1 MHWLYFGARC
11 IVWSE
16 DLPDD
21 VKSCLHDVFAEN
33 PFPNFRHNLRSS
45 LSSIDALTQTHG
57 RRSFPARIRRAASL
71 LSRVVA
77 PLASPRCSP
86 ARPPPLL
93 PLALRSS
100 PASQIF
106 PLSHP
111 KSFLLPPACVRRRHV
126 LLVAPDAGGGTGQ
139 AAAEEKGDSVR
150 RQGALGMLLESLLLG
165 PLITSLLKKQ
175 NNMTQG
181 PGPGIKKQTK
191 AGARITRI
199 VVHPAC
205 LICGGDQGHQPPQ
218 LEFVLLLLD
227 MFVFLIWS
235 QAVAW
240 DTYPCGHQ
248 HPGILLLLGAIAGC
262 A

>member
-1 MHWLYFGARC
+1 MAVPASPVADGEAAEAKVGVAPADARR
-11 IVWSE
+11 
-16 DLPDD
+16 
-21 VKSCLHDVFAEN
+21 A
-33 PFPNFRHNLRSS
+33 
-45 LSSIDALTQTHG
+45 G
-57 RRSFPARIRRAASL
+57 RRRSRLNSRRSHRLRGAYKDNEGGDDDGDTTASTASDLDRAA
-71 LSRVVA
+71 
-77 PLASPRCSP
+77 
-86 ARPPPLL
+86 
-93 PLALRSS
+93 
-100 PASQIF
+100 
-106 PLSHP
+106 
-111 KSFLLPPACVRRRHV
+111 
-126 LLVAPDAGGGTGQ
+126 
-139 AAAEEKGDSVR
+139 
-150 RQGALGMLLESLLLG
+150 
-165 PLITSLLKKQ
+165 
-175 NNMTQG
+175 NQG